1 MYSLDFVRDLS
12 CPTHVDGGTLDH
24 AHSRN
29 LRPDLD
35 PVASFDGHTLSHVSL
50 SLEPV
55 SATGARWRATVP
67 LFTPHLRMSSDRTRP
82 EGEMSGNEVFP
93 LAIVRS
99 ASTSR
104 SRKVHVSLKSADESV
119 SRWSSAAP

>member
-1 MYSLDFVRDLS
+1 M
-12 CPTHVDGGTLDH
+12 PHTHVDGGTLT
-24 AHSRN
+24 ALITPVQWESS
-29 LRPDLD
+29 PDFN
-35 PVASFDGHTLSHVSL
+35 PVASFDGHTLSPVCL
-50 SLEPV
+50 SLEPG
-55 SATGARWRATVP
+55 SATGARWSETVP
-67 LFTPHLRMSSDRTRP
+67 LFTPHRRMSSDRTRP
-82 EGEMSGNEVFP
+82 EGEMSGNEVVP